1 MNLSQTILGI
11 EFSNPTVLASG
22 IMGITASSWRYCVQ
36 NGAGGI
42 TTKSLWPMEHE
53 GNRNPTIIATEHW
66 TLNAVGVPD
75 AGPEKA
81 KKELGDFMKDH
92 PVPLIANIIGM
103 SASEFASIAAVVASQ
118 KPDFIE
124 VNLSTPTFLKLRGKL
139 FAEDGNEAGAIL
151 KAVRKEIGS
160 IPMFAKLTPNVANI
174 GEIAKACVDAGCD
187 GITAINTAGPGM
199 AIDLRSRMPI
209 LAAHKGGLSGP
220 GLKPIAVRCV
230 ADIYEATGGQVPIIG
245 TGGIHTG
252 EDAIEMMLAGAS
264 LVGIGTAVAARGID
278 VFSKVCDEMQYWCTN
293 EGVWDVSEL
302 VGGMHKEMQARGIK
316 QMSMTHK
323 TADSEEPSVVSK
335 KKKK

>member
-1 MNLSQTILGI
+1 MNLSQKILGI

-174 GEIAKACVDAGCD
+174 GEIAKACVDAG
-187 GITAINTAGPGM
+187 
-199 AIDLRSRMPI
+199 
-209 LAAHKGGLSGP
+209 
-220 GLKPIAVRCV
+220 
-230 ADIYEATGGQVPIIG
+230 
-245 TGGIHTG
+245 
-252 EDAIEMMLAGAS
+252 
-264 LVGIGTAVAARGID
+264 
-278 VFSKVCDEMQYWCTN
+278 
-293 EGVWDVSEL
+293 
-302 VGGMHKEMQARGIK
+302 
-316 QMSMTHK
+316 
-323 TADSEEPSVVSK
+323 
-335 KKKK
+335 

>member
-1 MNLSQTILGI
+1 MNLSQTILGVDF
-11 EFSNPTVLASG
+11 ENPTVLASG

-42 TTKSLWPMEHE
+42 TTKSLWPVEHE

-81 KKELGDFMKDH
+81 REEIGDFMKDH
-92 PVPLIANIIGM
+92 PVPLIANIIGL
-103 SASEFASIAAVVASQ
+103 SSVEFAAIAAVVASL

-151 KAVRKEIGS
+151 KAVRKEIGG
-160 IPMFAKLTPNVANI
+160 IPMFAKLSPNVMNI

-220 GLKPIAVRCV
+220 ALKPIAVRCI
-230 ADIYEATGGQVPIIG
+230 AEIYEATGGKVPIIG
-245 TGGIHTG
+245 TGGVYTG
-252 EDAIEMMLAGAS
+252 EDAIELMLAGAS
-264 LVGIGTAVAARGID
+264 LVGIGTALGTRGID
-278 VFSKVCDEMQYWCTN
+278 VFAKVCDEMQLWCTN
-293 EGVWDVSEL
+293 EGVWDIKDL
-302 VGGMHKEMQARGIK
+302 IGGMHKELLSRGVK
-316 QMSMTHK
+316 GTSMTH
-323 TADSEEPSVVSK
+323 ASEGVRSKELGVRK
-335 KKKK
+335 KK